1 MDIPVH
7 FYGELARTPAG
18 IKLMKEN
25 GDYNWFVSLLASP
38 NSTSLE
44 KRGALWAVGHIGS
57 VKFGL
62 KELLLQSD
70 VFSLILSLADGCPCL
85 ATRGFVSL
93 LFPSPS
99 LITSS
104 PLSLLLLCLFF
115 HPYSSANIV
124 LKLLLK
130 PIEHACM

>member
-85 ATRGFVSL
+85 ATRGFVSPP
-93 LFPSPS
+93 FPFSFP
-99 LITSS
+99 
-104 PLSLLLLCLFF
+104 SLLLRLYPCSFSAFSFTLILPRTLC
-115 HPYSSANIV
+115 
-124 LKLLLK
+124 
-130 PIEHACM
+130 